1 MFKILKDNKI
11 IGISETTPTLLDNY
25 EVVEVDEDIND
36 YIQINGEYLLK
47 SENTEYLNEQAEQNR
62 ANAYKAE
69 VDNLVAEYMRKKEF
83 NLLSEE
89 ELNTLKK
96 EIEDKVAE
104 IKDRYPCVEE
114 KG

>member
-83 NLLSEE
+83 NLLDVEQAES
-89 ELNTLKK
+89 LRL
-96 EIEDKVAE
+96 EIQSKVND
-104 IKDRYPCVEE
+104 IKARYPYIEE
-114 KG
+114 